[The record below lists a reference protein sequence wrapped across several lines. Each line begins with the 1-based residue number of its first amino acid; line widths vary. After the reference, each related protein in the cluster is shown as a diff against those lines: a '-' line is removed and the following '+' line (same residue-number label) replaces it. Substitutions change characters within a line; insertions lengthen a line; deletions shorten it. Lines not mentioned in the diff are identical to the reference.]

1 MNNNETIN
9 EEDIT
14 FNCSK
19 SEQII
24 RDEVITDTGN
34 VRITYSDLEKLMF
47 DTIYKYFPLNDYS
60 LLKNEKQVLEHFYYN
75 EKFCLE
81 YINRFTG
88 DRKRIYK
95 EIIYG
100 NIQEIFETNKSIRD
114 YSQSIIK
121 KINKI
126 DSTAMTNEAQ
136 LISELDILFGTVL
149 LPKCIIREKRK
160 EIKNKVFI
168 ETYRAMNYRQ
178 LMNKNEN
185 EQIFIK
191 YYNEFENNISK
202 PFSICGNKPLYF
214 LSLLLSNYS
223 NINKSQLYKNL
234 FFNFQKIFID
244 IFHLGNE
251 YKDSQYLVTVNNY
264 INAATVKNE
273 NILQKVFN
281 SIKEEA
287 QSSAFLIVLFAS
299 YYFLLRK
306 KIFNLPSFSNNARYV
321 NLLQSLIRFFT
332 PLFKSY
338 HCDIK
343 SIIKSVECFF
353 YRNSQSNNNEI
364 IYTHEELNAIINTST
379 DRSIIQR
386 YKLISN
392 KLTDINEEGIIVN
405 FLGNILSTIL
415 KSVFK
420 VSIDPLSKIKLIPFS
435 HRKYSSSITILISGF
450 LSENDDHTVEWENYI
465 NSETKHTM
473 YYFYQWPSGN
483 LLRLLCKFLINKM
496 KFNID
501 DLPSFFK
508 RSQYLAKQSG
518 KLLGIILRDR
528 KIFGNASINLVGFS
542 LGCHVI
548 KSCIK
553 ELYDNDSNCNNDLI
567 NNVVLL
573 GGATA
578 FDNKEKWNRMIN
590 KVVSGTVFNCYS
602 KSDSI
607 LEFLYQ
613 PCSHKSSIGRHELI
627 LDNVVNCNLTAMN
640 IGHLDYRKRFKDIL
654 RLIGLSE

>member
-1 MNNNETIN
+1 MKNNETIN
-9 EEDIT
+9 AEDIT
-14 FNCSK
+14 FNFSK
-19 SEQII
+19 EDKII
-24 RDEVITDTGN
+24 LDEVITETGN
-34 VRITYSDLEKLMF
+34 VHITYSDLEKLMF

-81 YINRFTG
+81 YIKRFTG
-88 DRKRIYK
+88 ERKKIYK

-100 NIQEIFETNKSIRD
+100 NIQEIFETNKSLSE

-121 KINKI
+121 KIRKI
-126 DSTAMTNEAQ
+126 DTATMTNEAQ
-136 LISELDILFGTVL
+136 LISEIDILFGTVL
-149 LPKCIIREKRK
+149 LPKCVIREKRK
-160 EIKNKVFI
+160 AIKNKVFI
-168 ETYRAMNYRQ
+168 ETYKAMNYRQ

-191 YYNEFENNISK
+191 YYNEFENNTSK
-202 PFSICGNKPLYF
+202 PFSICGNKQLYF
-214 LSLLLSNYS
+214 LSMLLSNYS
-223 NINKSQLYKNL
+223 NINKSQLYKNV
-234 FFNFQKIFID
+234 FFNFQKIFVD

-251 YKDSQYLVTVNNY
+251 YKDNQYLTTVNNY
-264 INAATVKNE
+264 INAAKAKNE
-273 NILQKVFN
+273 NILKKVFN

-287 QSSAFLIVLFAS
+287 QSTAFLIVLFAS

-321 NLLQSLIRFFT
+321 NLLQSIIHFFT
-332 PLFKSY
+332 PVLKSY

-343 SIIKSVECFF
+343 SIIKSVECSL
-353 YRNSQSNNNEI
+353 YQKSQSNNNEI
-364 IYTHEELNAIINTST
+364 IYTHEELNAIINAST

-392 KLTDINEEGIIVN
+392 KLSDINEEGIIVN
-405 FLGNILSTIL
+405 FLGNILSKIL
-415 KSVFK
+415 KNIFK

-435 HRKYSSSITILISGF
+435 PRKYSSSITILISGF

-483 LLRLLCKFLINKM
+483 LLRLLCKFLLNKM

-518 KLLGIILRDR
+518 KLLGIILRAR
-528 KIFGNASINLVGFS
+528 HIFGNASINLVGFS

-553 ELYDNDSNCNNDLI
+553 ELYDNDSNTNNDLI

-578 FDNKEKWNRMIN
+578 FDNKEKWNRMMT
-590 KVVSGTVFNCYS
+590 KVVSGTVYNCYS
-602 KSDSI
+602 KADSI

-613 PCSHKSSIGRHELI
+613 PCSHKTSIGRHELI

-654 RLIGLSE
+654 KLIGLAE